1 MKHLD
6 IKLYKMEV
14 IKGKEDVA
22 REWLNF
28 LKNSKEEAVQTLKNE
43 KVYLESYFMAEEDGT
58 MFVYCFMAADN
69 IDKAN
74 QIASTSNNKLDEQ
87 HFKYGAECISQTSG
101 DIMDCFLYIEN
112 LENL

>member
-28 LKNSKEEAVQTLKNE
+28 LKNSKE
-43 KVYLESYFMAEEDGT
+43 
-58 MFVYCFMAADN
+58 
-69 IDKAN
+69 
-74 QIASTSNNKLDEQ
+74 
-87 HFKYGAECISQTSG
+87 
-101 DIMDCFLYIEN
+101 
-112 LENL
+112 